1 MCSLSLKT
9 FLLFFIFHWL
19 KMQKNRRNILA
30 ALTVILKGTELKQ
43 AFLNQAGTLIMQP
56 KLNLSPLLDL
66 LSQWGV
72 T

>member
-1 MCSLSLKT
+1 
-9 FLLFFIFHWL
+9 
-19 KMQKNRRNILA
+19 MQKNRRNILA